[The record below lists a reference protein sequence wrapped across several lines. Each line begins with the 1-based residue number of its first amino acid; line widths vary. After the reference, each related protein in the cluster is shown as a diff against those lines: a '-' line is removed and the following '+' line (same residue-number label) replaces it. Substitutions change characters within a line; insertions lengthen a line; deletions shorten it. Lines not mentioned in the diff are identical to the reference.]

1 MARHTEK
8 GVNLR
13 NVHCRTGIMA
23 RTLKNMKNEKQTLS
37 ELEYGEK
44 TKKLGKMRH
53 THLRTKNMA
62 RNSENV
68 KNETYTL

>member
-1 MARHTEK
+1 MGKSHGRTWNMARNTEK

-37 ELEYGEK
+37 ELENGEK
-44 TKKLGKMRH
+44 NKKLGK
-53 THLRTKNMA
+53 
-62 RNSENV
+62 
-68 KNETYTL
+68 

>member
-1 MARHTEK
+1 
-8 GVNLR
+8 
-13 NVHCRTGIMA
+13 MA
-23 RTLKNMKNEKQTLS
+23 RTLKNVKKEKQTLS

-68 KNETYTL
+68 KNETYTLQQLDYGKKTDQQGK